1 MGLSGFHLLAAT
13 ALSLGAG
20 SSHGGRPW
28 SPPGLFRAARPL
40 GALLGWLVGSCLRVR
55 RRHVERS
62 MARAGVASGRASE
75 MYQRLGRGVFELLWL
90 SLPGRRRLDGVVEID
105 PELSSLLKEG
115 RGFVV
120 ATAHTGNWD
129 LTACAA
135 ARMLQARDRRLL
147 VVTKHFSHGWLD
159 RLWQGLRRKYGVELV
174 SAGGVWGR
182 ARHELPRGNVVAMM
196 IDQAPERFKGSA
208 RGSFFGRPCALDL
221 APSLLAGRLKVPLV
235 AVFAARDTSG
245 RQVLRLAGRA
255 SPPNP
260 GEPLRAW
267 AEATT
272 QQLNDWLEAQVRAEP
287 ADWLWMHRRWKGS
300 PGSDEGEVR
309 PVVSGG
315 KPEAGSA

>member
-1 MGLSGFHLLAAT
+1 M
-13 ALSLGAG
+13 
-20 SSHGGRPW
+20 
-28 SPPGLFRAARPL
+28 
-40 GALLGWLVGSCLRVR
+40 
-55 RRHVERS
+55 
-62 MARAGVASGRASE
+62 
-75 MYQRLGRGVFELLWL
+75 
-90 SLPGRRRLDGVVEID
+90 
-105 PELSSLLKEG
+105 
-115 RGFVV
+115 
-120 ATAHTGNWD
+120 
-129 LTACAA
+129 
-135 ARMLQARDRRLL
+135 
-147 VVTKHFSHGWLD
+147 
-159 RLWQGLRRKYGVELV
+159 
-174 SAGGVWGR
+174 
-182 ARHELPRGNVVAMM
+182 PRGNVVAMM

-300 PGSDEGEVR
+300 PGADEGEVR
-309 PVVSGG
+309 PLVSGG